1 MSMPD
6 GSASSNG
13 GHSSSPTDNTLEPS
27 LPPDT
32 FKVVTVTNVIMELP
46 SSYPSLWLRELQ
58 PPWRDLRIPIGMAE
72 GIAIAYAWKH
82 IETPRPLTHQLFA
95 RIQELFDIQLEVV
108 RIKGMEGQTFTAEL
122 VMVGPDG
129 RQEVVDCRPSDA
141 IAMALR
147 QTTPT
152 PILVA
157 ESVLSQSRR

>member
-1 MSMPD
+1 MPD

-13 GHSSSPTDNTLEPS
+13 GYSSSPTDSTFNPS
-27 LPPDT
+27 LPPGNT
-32 FKVVTVTNVIMELP
+32 FKVVVVTNIIMELP
-46 SSYPSLWLRELQ
+46 SSYPSLWLRELE

-108 RIKGMEGQTFTAEL
+108 RIKGMEGQNFIAEL
-122 VMVGPDG
+122 VIVGPDG

-157 ESVLSQSRR
+157 ESILAQSRR